1 MQMILPLFDYAD
13 FMVESSGKAIVERL
27 EKLQE
32 RAVMYIDNNRSN
44 GMEVAQLYDK
54 YGIQPLVLCRRE
66 HHSCVMYILS
76 KKNVNLEIARPSI
89 NLRSNS
95 KIHFKKGKRRK
106 YEKYLKSPL
115 VRGVK
120 LWEMLPEK
128 VQKAT
133 TKVKFK
139 SFVKQICKT

>member
-1 MQMILPLFDYAD
+1 MIGQTWAPGLPAHMQRGGGAYEL
-13 FMVESSGKAIVERL
+13 
-27 EKLQE
+27 
-32 RAVMYIDNNRSN
+32 
-44 GMEVAQLYDK
+44 
-54 YGIQPLVLCRRE
+54 
-66 HHSCVMYILS
+66 
-76 KKNVNLEIARPSI
+76 SI

-95 KIHFKKGKRRK
+95 KIHFKKRKRRK
-106 YEKYLKSPL
+106 YEKYLKSLL

>member
-1 MQMILPLFDYAD
+1 
-13 FMVESSGKAIVERL
+13 MVESSGKTTVDHL

-54 YGIQPLVLCRRE
+54 YGIRPLVLRRQQ
-66 HHSCVMYILS
+66 HHSCVMYRLS
-76 KKNVNLEIARPSI
+76 KKNVNLEIARPAM

-95 KIHFKKGKRRK
+95 KIHFKKHKRRK
-106 YEKYLKSPL
+106 YEKYLKSLL

-120 LWEMLPEK
+120 LWAMLSRK
-128 VQKAT
+128 GAKGNNYG
-133 TKVKFK
+133 K
-139 SFVKQICKT
+139 I